1 MRLTPFLTW
10 LSAPASSASWT
21 TIRDRIIHGRNLAID
36 EANIVIIGGGVVG
49 CAIACAL
56 SEKWDDVFLLE
67 ALPKLGLGASSRNSG
82 VIHSGLYYRP
92 GSLKAR
98 HCVRGNRLTYEF
110 CASRGVPHR
119 KTGKLVV
126 SSSPAEAGELSALA
140 DTGRA
145 NGVQDLRIIDR
156 AAIRARE
163 PHVEGW
169 QAIEVPSTG
178 IVSSEDLVRAYARV
192 AVDRGANIVTH
203 AKVERLEL
211 SPDRIRVTSTAG
223 EIEARCVV
231 NSAGLYSDEVA
242 GLLGSKMAEHKIYP
256 VRGDYCELSRA
267 KADWIRGLVYPMPR
281 TDGLSLGVH
290 FTRTLWGN
298 TLLGPTARYVG
309 DKNDYERN
317 RVPVEEFAQGARL
330 LLPGIE
336 AADLAPAHSGIRA
349 KLTPPSQIASDQPHG
364 KGMADFIIQRD
375 PEAPNVVHLMGIESP
390 GLTSAPAI
398 AEHVRELVTEIL
410 A

>member
-1 MRLTPFLTW
+1 
-10 LSAPASSASWT
+10 
-21 TIRDRIIHGRNLAID
+21 
-36 EANIVIIGGGVVG
+36 VVG
-49 CAIACAL
+49 CAIARAL
-56 SEKWDDVFLLE
+56 SEKWEDVFLLE

-98 HCVRGNRLTYEF
+98 HCVRGNHLTYEF
-110 CASRGVPHR
+110 CASHGVPHR

-126 SSSPAEAGELSALA
+126 ASSAADSEELSALA
-140 DTGRA
+140 ENGRA
-145 NGVQDLRIIDR
+145 NGVPDLRIVDR

-163 PHVEGW
+163 PRIEGW
-169 QAIEVPSTG
+169 QAIDVPSTG
-178 IVSSEDLVRAYARV
+178 IVSSEELVRAYARV
-192 AVDRGANIVTH
+192 ATDRGANIVTN
-203 AKVERLEL
+203 AKVEKLER
-211 SPDRIRVTSTAG
+211 SPDRIRVTSAAG
-223 EIEARCVV
+223 EIEARCLI

-281 TDGLSLGVH
+281 SDGLGLGVH

-317 RVPVEEFAQGARL
+317 RVSVEEFAEGARL

-349 KLTPPSQIASDQPHG
+349 KLTPPSQLSSGHFHG
-364 KGMADFIIQRD
+364 TGMPDFIIQRD
-375 PEAPNVVHLMGIESP
+375 PEVPNVVHLIGIESP

-398 AEHVRELVTEIL
+398 AEHVRELVAEIL